1 MSTTTVPLLVTGAAE
16 LAALPAAAPE
26 LAAGE
31 PPAEAADEA
40 DEADEL
46 ELPVVLLLLQAATL
60 TTKVAA
66 RAPAVNLRMRI

>member
-1 MSTTTVPLLVTGAAE
+1 MSTTTVPLMVTGAAE

-40 DEADEL
+40 DEL
-46 ELPVVLLLLQAATL
+46 ELPAVLLLLLQAATL
-60 TTKVAA
+60 TT
-66 RAPAVNLRMRI
+66 